1 MNTQERAGRAE
12 QPRVLLVDVSREE
25 QQALARGLR
34 QQQLAARLW
43 VVSAPAEAAAAVDA
57 TGVEALIASF
67 SAFTAMAAARPER
80 FREQSPVPT
89 LVLVPPG
96 AERSAA
102 HLLERDDTD
111 LLPRQGDYLL
121 LLTAWLRRALA
132 RRTVA
137 WEEVGRIVRH
147 EINNPLTGVL
157 GNAELILAEPTPLP
171 LPVRA
176 RLRTI
181 INLAVRMCEVVR
193 TLEERRLRRP
203 NSAGVPRP
211 PDVLDP
217 RPLAQELTR

>member
-1 MNTQERAGRAE
+1 
-12 QPRVLLVDVSREE
+12 VLLVDVGREE
-25 QQALARGLR
+25 QQALARAVREQGLDV
-34 QQQLAARLW
+34 RLQ
-43 VVSAPAEAAAAVDA
+43 VMSSPPEAATAVDA
-57 TGVEALIASF
+57 AGVEALLCSF
-67 SAFTAMAAARPER
+67 SAFTAMTETWPNR

-96 AERSAA
+96 AERSAV

-157 GNAELILAEPTPLP
+157 GNAELILAEPAPLP

-193 TLEERRLRRP
+193 TLEERRLRRR
-203 NSAGVPRP
+203 NSDGVSGP
-211 PDVLDP
+211 PDTLDP
-217 RPLAQELTR
+217 SPLAQELTR